1 MKNIRYFGR
10 VFSAMAV
17 TIALCL
23 SNTQAQQQLG
33 SFLQYQQHPEQI
45 NTAYTLASDQAKVYS
60 VGRRQ
65 WGGIDGAPLT
75 MLAGGHFK
83 TKNER
88 SALGLNILYD
98 KIGPERYTEANA
110 FYGHAIRLTE
120 MDYISGSIGLGV
132 RFYNVRY
139 ALLGQSDQTLNNDI
153 DEKVGSVNLSFMY
166 YRPEQFYLGV
176 SLPRLGT
183 GEFKEVA
190 VFREN
195 YSAIAG
201 YLYEVDEGFH
211 IKANTWVSWMANR
224 DVLANISATA
234 YFNRR
239 IGIGVN
245 YGTSRDFGCIASFAL
260 HDKLKVGYGY
270 QFGVA
275 STNMA
280 GMRNGTH
287 EISLSYHFSTLLKPN
302 LL

>member
-1 MKNIRYFGR
+1 MKNIGYYKY
-10 VFSAMAV
+10 VISVIVVSV
-17 TIALCL
+17 TVSL
-23 SNTQAQQQLG
+23 TTYAQQQLG

-45 NTAYTLASDQAKVYS
+45 NTAYSLVSDQAKLYS
-60 VGRRQ
+60 VARRQ
-65 WGGIDGAPLT
+65 WSGIDGAPLT

-88 SALGLNILYD
+88 SAFGASVLYD

-110 FYGHAIRLTE
+110 FYGYGIRVSE
-120 MDYISGSIGLGV
+120 QDYIGGSVGLGV

-139 ALLGQSDQTLNNDI
+139 ALLEQSDQALNDDI
-153 DEKVGSVNLSFMY
+153 NEKVGSVNLSFLY
-166 YRPEQFYLGV
+166 YRPETFYFGI

-195 YSAIAG
+195 YSAVGA
-201 YLYEVDEGFH
+201 YLFEVDEGLH
-211 IKANTWVSWMANR
+211 VKANTWLSWMANR
-224 DVLANISATA
+224 KVLANVSATA

-239 IGIGVN
+239 VGIGLN
-245 YGTSRDFGCIASFAL
+245 YGTSKDIGCIVSFML
-260 HDKLKVGYGY
+260 QDKLRVGYGY
-270 QFGVA
+270 QFGIA
-275 STNMA
+275 STQMA

-287 EISLSYHFSTLLKPN
+287 EISLSYHFSNLLKPN